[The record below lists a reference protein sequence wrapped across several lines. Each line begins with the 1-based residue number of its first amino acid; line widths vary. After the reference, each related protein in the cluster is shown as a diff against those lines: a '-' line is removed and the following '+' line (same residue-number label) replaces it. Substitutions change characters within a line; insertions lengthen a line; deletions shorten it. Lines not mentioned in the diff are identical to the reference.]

1 MRLITKPNNQFKNT
15 LLHNTEIPLHRIY
28 SKTEENNT
36 KTQNSS
42 LNINE
47 FINNDIINNYILVMT
62 KNEFIENLFN
72 IKYEE
77 YTNKF
82 FDNKYTNNRIS
93 FITNNKNIKSN
104 GLYMNKKN
112 VSKIKIPAYLSKKY
126 MKDNN
131 LSLNKNIRYN
141 YLNKNSSD
149 LIITDYRLHC
159 MFLDFI
165 PEEYKDYYIIYC
177 DSLNKTDILYL
188 RTPCE
193 KIEEEIDNYPN
204 VSIDNLST
212 GTIKSVTKYYDRFK
226 EATFN
231 LKTNEI
237 NNRKII
243 NILTSQVNKKVYYR
257 DKAQTGAGHI
267 TAFPGK
273 YYDDEEIDV
282 ASKSTD
288 PKYKNYY
295 DSFYKSNC
303 FI

>member
-1 MRLITKPNNQFKNT
+1 MKLKTKPNNEFKNT

-36 KTQNSS
+36 KIQNSS
-42 LNINE
+42 LNVNR
-47 FINNDIINNYILVMT
+47 FINNDIIDYTVFIMS
-62 KNEFIENLFN
+62 KNEFIENFSN

-77 YTNKF
+77 NTYKI
-82 FDNKYTNNRIS
+82 FDNKYINNRIS
-93 FITNNKNIKSN
+93 FITNNKNIKNN

-141 YLNKNSSD
+141 YLNKDSSN

-193 KIEEEIDNYPN
+193 KIEEVIDNYPN
-204 VSIDNLST
+204 VYIDDLST
-212 GTIKSVTKYYDRFK
+212 GTIKSITKYYDRFK
-226 EATFN
+226 EATFD

-237 NNRKII
+237 SNRKFI
-243 NILTSQVNKKVYYR
+243 NILTRQVNTKVCYR

-273 YYDDEEIDV
+273 YYDDEVIDV
-282 ASKSTD
+282 TSSND

-295 DSFYKSNC
+295 DAFYKSNC